1 VSAAVPDMAVARERI
16 RNRLRRRYRRGVDPL
31 AYLLDGPRA
40 KDAFTLRAVL
50 DPPWCL
56 RIEDRAPL
64 AVVAMVRG
72 QAWVWPDDAA
82 PIQLL
87 PGDVAIARG
96 PDPYTVADD
105 LANPVQV
112 VIRPGDRCT
121 TPDGT
126 DLHDAMSLGVRT
138 WGNSA
143 TGGTVMLVGTYHSDG
158 ELSQRLLRCLP
169 ALAVLHD
176 DPATAPL
183 VALLAGEMRREEP
196 GQSVVLDRHLDLL
209 LITALRAWF
218 ARPDA
223 RPPAW
228 YTASA
233 DPVVGPA
240 LRLLQQSPGH
250 PWTVTDL
257 AAKAGVSRAALA
269 RRFTALVG
277 EPPMA
282 YLTGW
287 RLSLAADLL
296 REPDMT
302 LAAIASRVGYATPF
316 ALSTAFKRVRGM
328 SPEQY
333 RKYP

>member
-1 VSAAVPDMAVARERI
+1 
-16 RNRLRRRYRRGVDPL
+16 VDPL

-40 KDAFTLRAVL
+40 RDAFTLRAVL
-50 DPPWCL
+50 DPPWCM
-56 RIEDRAPL
+56 RVEDRAPL

-72 QAWVWPDDAA
+72 HAWVRPDGAA
-82 PIQLL
+82 PVQLR

-105 LANPVQV
+105 LADPVQV

-121 TPDGT
+121 TPDGS

-143 TGGTVMLVGTYHSDG
+143 TGRTVMLVGTYHADS

-176 DPATAPL
+176 EPTAAPL
-183 VALLAGEMRREEP
+183 VALLASEVQREEL
-196 GQSVVLDRHLDLL
+196 GQSIVLDRQLDLL

-218 ARPDA
+218 ARPDSS
-223 RPPAW
+223 PPAW
-228 YTASA
+228 YNASA

-240 LRLLQQSPGH
+240 LRLLHQSPGH
-250 PWTVTDL
+250 PWTVADL
-257 AAKAGVSRAALA
+257 AARAGVSRAALG
-269 RRFTALVG
+269 RRFTAVVG

-287 RLSLAADLL
+287 RLTLAADLL
-296 REPDMT
+296 REPDLT
-302 LAAIASRVGYATPF
+302 LAAVARRVGYATPF
-316 ALSTAFKRVRGM
+316 ALSAAFKRVRGI

-333 RKYP
+333 RRNSGRARSHAT